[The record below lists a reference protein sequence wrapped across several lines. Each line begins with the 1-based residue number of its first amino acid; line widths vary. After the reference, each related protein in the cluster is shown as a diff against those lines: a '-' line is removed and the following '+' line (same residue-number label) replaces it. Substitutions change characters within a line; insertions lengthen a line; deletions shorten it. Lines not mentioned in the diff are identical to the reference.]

1 MARRQ
6 LHFVFVLDR
15 SGSMNADGKIQ
26 ALNIAIAESL
36 PLLRSAALD
45 NVGAEVLV
53 RAAVFSDGASWHS
66 AEPLPVDR
74 FRWLPIDAAGLTDLG
89 AALTLVAEV
98 METPPMP
105 ERALPP
111 VLLLVSDGRPTDD
124 YGRGLAALLR
134 TAWGPRSLRL
144 AVAIGRDADRGV
156 LQEFIGY
163 GSGHTPIQADDPE
176 SIVEAIQWATTAAT
190 RAAAG
195 GTLAPAV
202 DDDIFVL
209 EDEDEEA
216 RS

>member
-6 LHFVFVLDR
+6 LHFVYILDR

-36 PLLRSAALD
+36 PLLRSAAVD

-53 RAAVFSDGASWHS
+53 RAAVFSDGAEWRFP
-66 AEPLPVDR
+66 EPEPVER

-89 AALTLVAEV
+89 AALSLVAEV
-98 METPPMP
+98 MNTPPMP

-111 VLLLVSDGRPTDD
+111 VLVLVSDGRPTDD
-124 YGRGLAALLR
+124 YGRGLAALLGS
-134 TAWGPRSLRL
+134 TWGPRALRL

-163 GSGHTPIQADDPE
+163 SSGHTPIQADDPE
-176 SIVEAIQWATTAAT
+176 AIVDAIQWATTAAT
-190 RAAAG
+190 RVAAG
-195 GTLAPAV
+195 ASVRPAV
-202 DDDIFVL
+202 DEDIFVL
-209 EDEDEEA
+209 DDEDEELA
-216 RS
+216 P